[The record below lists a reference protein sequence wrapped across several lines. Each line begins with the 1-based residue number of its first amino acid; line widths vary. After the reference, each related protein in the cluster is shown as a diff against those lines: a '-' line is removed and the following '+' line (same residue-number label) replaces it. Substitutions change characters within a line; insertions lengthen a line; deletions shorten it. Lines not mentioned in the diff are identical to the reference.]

1 MWGKESYMAF
11 EAITTQEQLDSVIG
25 ERLER
30 ERNKV
35 HSEYTEKLEGYE
47 ALKEKATGYESQIE
61 EWNKT
66 IEENNGKIEEF
77 EKSAGEMQAKLKG
90 YETNSVKM
98 RIANEMGIPFELASK
113 LSGDDEE
120 AIRKDAET
128 VSKFIAKRQ
137 PGILATNEPNDI
149 NDKTTAMRNMLNG
162 LKGE

>member
-1 MWGKESYMAF
+1 MAF

-47 ALKEKATGYESQIE
+47 ALKEKAAGYESQIGE
-61 EWNKT
+61 LNKT
-66 IEENNGKIEEF
+66 IEENKGKIAEF

-98 RIANEMGIPFELASK
+98 RIARENG
-113 LSGDDEE
+113 LSY
-120 AIRKDAET
+120 DA
-128 VSKFIAKRQ
+128 VDF
-137 PGILATNEPNDI
+137 
-149 NDKTTAMRNMLNG
+149 
-162 LKGE
+162 LKGEDEKSIKESADALKLLLGAKRGAPPLASNESSGAGKESTKDESLRKMLSELRGE